1 MPTEGT
7 WSTEYLD
14 SVDQPQQQEQQRHWE
29 HRHHEVQVP
38 RYDHNTP
45 VPNNVPWYF
54 LSLSILIGAAILV
67 RGMSMTVKRWAQALH
82 SSRIPKIGIVVE
94 IVSILLAVG
103 LGAVAGY
110 LVWNVWLGAM
120 IAFVGSL
127 GSPWVLDQLTG
138 FLSRF
143 KKDK

>member
-1 MPTEGT
+1 M
-7 WSTEYLD
+7 
-14 SVDQPQQQEQQRHWE
+14 
-29 HRHHEVQVP
+29 P
-38 RYDHNTP
+38 RYEHNTP

-54 LSLSILIGAAILV
+54 LTLAILIGAAILV

-82 SSRIPKIGIVVE
+82 SMRGPQIGVVVE
-94 IVSILLAVG
+94 IISIFIAVG
-103 LGAVAGY
+103 LGTFAGY
-110 LVWNVWLGAM
+110 LIWNIWLGAM

-127 GSPWVLDQLTG
+127 GSPWVLDQLAG